1 MLALLLE
8 TATIGKTH
16 GTDGYLRVYS
26 LSGEYSHLRKLK
38 RCVVRLSSG
47 EELTL
52 DIDSVQSKGEL
63 FLMRFSGYE
72 TPEKARVLSKAAMLI
87 ERDKAP
93 KLKKGEYYTADL
105 YNMDV
110 LVDSKKVGVV
120 ECTLDGGQAV
130 LLCVRRIDNDKTYL
144 VPNLPVYVNSV
155 DIEKN
160 TLDLI
165 YPGLLEL

>member
-16 GTDGYLRVYS
+16 GTDGFLRIYS
-26 LSGEYSHLRKLK
+26 LSGEYSHLKKLTS
-38 RCVVRLSSG
+38 CVVRLRGG

-52 DIDSVQSKGEL
+52 NIDSVQSKGEL
-63 FLMRFSGYE
+63 FLMRFSDYL
-72 TPEKARVLSKAAMLI
+72 TPEKARVLSKATILI
-87 ERDKAP
+87 EREKAP

-110 LVDSKKVGVV
+110 LVDGTKVAVV
-120 ECTLDGGQAV
+120 ECTLEGGQTI
-130 LLCVRRIDNDKTYL
+130 LLSVKRLDNSKTYL
-144 VPNLPVYVNSV
+144 VPNLPVYIRNV
-155 DIEKN
+155 DVEKN

-165 YPGLLEL
+165 YPGLLDL